1 MKGTVP
7 EKFRLKKK
15 EAIIY
20 GIIVCVCIISLVGA
34 FYVQFY
40 GRVDFGKL
48 LGLDQSENVFGTKSE
63 EEIETIKLGFENIFD
78 NKISYSENVDN
89 KKADK
94 EQEIVYTKYNQEE
107 SKANSYE
114 LNIHIPYINIDN
126 EIITKYNEEIEDF
139 YKKAEEVLQSENENI
154 IYTVDYTSNIQNGIL
169 SLMIRSNLKEGTN
182 AQREIIQTYNYD
194 LRNNKEISLEEILKI
209 IDVDSQTA
217 QNKIDNEIKTQQER
231 VDELKSLGYNIYSRD
246 VESDIYKV
254 ENIEQY
260 YITSDTLYVI
270 FAYGNNANT
279 SEKDIIII

>member
-1 MKGTVP
+1 MKVTVP

-94 EQEIVYTKYNQEE
+94 EQEIVYTKYNNEE
-107 SKANSYE
+107 SKTNSYE
-114 LNIHIPYINIDN
+114 LNVHIPYINIDN
-126 EIITKYNEEIEDF
+126 EIIDKYNEDIEDF
-139 YKKAEEVLQSENENI
+139 QKKAEEVLKSENGNV
-154 IYTVDYTSNIQNGIL
+154 IYTVDYTANIQNGIL
-169 SLMIRSNLKEGTN
+169 SFMIRSNLKEGTN

-231 VDELKSLGYNIYSRD
+231 VDELKSLGYSIYSRD
-246 VESDIYKV
+246 SENKIYDIK
-254 ENIEQY
+254 NIEQY
-260 YITSDTLYVI
+260 YITNDTLYVI

-279 SEKDIIII
+279 SEKDVIII

>member
-1 MKGTVP
+1 MKVTLP

-20 GIIVCVCIISLVGA
+20 GIIVCVCIISVIGA

-40 GRVDFGKL
+40 GRIDFGKM
-48 LGLDQSENVFGTKSE
+48 LGIYKSENVFGTKTE
-63 EEIETIKLGFENIFD
+63 EEIEAIKLGFENIFD
-78 NKISYSENVDN
+78 NKVTYSENVDN
-89 KKADK
+89 KKANK
-94 EQEIVYTKYNQEE
+94 EQEIIYTKYTKDE
-107 SKANSYE
+107 SKIKSYE

-194 LRNNKEISLEEILKI
+194 LRNNKEITLDEILTI
-209 IDVDSQTA
+209 VDVDSQVA
-217 QNKIDNEIKTQQER
+217 QNQINTEISTQQER
-231 VDELKSLGYNIYSRD
+231 VNELKSLGYNIYSRD
-246 VESDIYKV
+246 SESEIYNV
-254 ENIEQY
+254 ENVEEY
-260 YITSDTLYVI
+260 YVTSNTLYVI
-270 FAYGNNANT
+270 FAYGNSANT

>member
-1 MKGTVP
+1 MKVTVP

-40 GRVDFGKL
+40 GRVDFGRL

-126 EIITKYNEEIEDF
+126 EIIAKYNEEIEDF

-194 LRNNKEISLEEILKI
+194 LRNNKEITLDEIYDTISKEYGISRYAIQSWIGARPEKNVLPKQRGRKPAKTLQEYKYENKRLKMENELLRDFLSL
-209 IDVDSQTA
+209 T
-217 QNKIDNEIKTQQER
+217 ER
-231 VDELKSLGYNIYSRD
+231 K
-246 VESDIYKV
+246 
-254 ENIEQY
+254 
-260 YITSDTLYVI
+260 
-270 FAYGNNANT
+270 
-279 SEKDIIII
+279 

>member
-1 MKGTVP
+1 MKVTLP
-7 EKFRLKKK
+7 EKFKMKKK
-15 EAIIY
+15 EIIIY
-20 GIIVCVCIISLVGA
+20 GIIVFICIISLVVT

-48 LGLDQSENVFGTKSE
+48 LGIDQSENVFGSKTE
-63 EEIETIKLGFENIFD
+63 EEIENIKLGFENLFD
-78 NKISYSENVDN
+78 NKITYSENVDN

-94 EQEIVYTKYNQEE
+94 EQEIVYTKYNNEE
-107 SKANSYE
+107 SKTNSYE
-114 LNIHIPYINIDN
+114 LNVHIPYINIDN

-139 YKKAEEVLQSENENI
+139 YKKAEEVLQSENGNI
-154 IYTVDYTSNIQNGIL
+154 IYTVDYTSNVQNGIL